1 MEKTYTS
8 YLYEDVQKSRFA
20 LLKALEERDRL
31 KYIEAINLKKEYQE
45 KIGQFE
51 EPVIKKEIEVVT
63 LQEKKNSIQVKIN
76 RREEIDIEELNQ
88 QMEQR
93 KQEMIQSVEK
103 EMEPDI
109 STGYSIDP
117 QDEKE
122 LQSLY
127 KDIVEEFHPEVHEL
141 TDNQKYLYEKAVK
154 YYRERKLDELR
165 IAHDMLQADGSEAIE
180 ISFSLSTALV
190 EEDEEALA
198 EKIEEFVEEV
208 SEDYSLANE
217 LFDSFEPTSEDL
229 VLKEKKSDY
238 EAQIRSVLA
247 EIEAIHQTFPFNAK
261 ETLRNEE
268 KLQEYLDSLKMRLRQ
283 AEETIQRLTEE
294 INRMLEENG
303 YETTAD

>member
-93 KQEMIQSVEK
+93 QLEMIQSVEK

-180 ISFSLSTALV
+180 VSFSLSAALV
-190 EEDEEALA
+190 EDDEEDLA

-247 EIEAIHQTFPFNAK
+247 EIESIHQTFPFNAK

-283 AEETIQRLTEE
+283 AEETIQRLNEE